1 MVERLV
7 VKGNKAMVLVVVW
20 WLTFREMLRMMVQEI
35 EEVSPMKSMFTVAW
49 ILYVEYKPYQNKEE
63 STFVET
69 TPQNSHVSTLIETT
83 LQSTPIC
90 LYRCFQNHKFLDPM
104 EVCNYFLN
112 FKNDLLTILLLFFW
126 KSVSFFKKSK

>member
-35 EEVSPMKSMFTVAW
+35 EEVSPMKSM
-49 ILYVEYKPYQNKEE
+49 LM

-104 EVCNYFLN
+104 EVCNYILN
-112 FKNDLLTILLLFFW
+112 FKNDLLTILLFFLKKAFLFLI
-126 KSVSFFKKSK
+126 KKVNKLKIVWLV

>member
-1 MVERLV
+1 
-7 VKGNKAMVLVVVW
+7 
-20 WLTFREMLRMMVQEI
+20 MMVQEI
-35 EEVSPMKSMFTVAW
+35 EEVSPMKSM
-49 ILYVEYKPYQNKEE
+49 LM

-104 EVCNYFLN
+104 EVCNYILN
-112 FKNDLLTILLLFFW
+112 FKNDLLTILLFFLKKAFLFLI
-126 KSVSFFKKSK
+126 KKVNKLKIV